1 MFFRCSILLNIIR
14 ILFYYLLIVF
24 CIKSYN
30 TTIYVHI
37 YTCILFFLYFV
48 FLKTSCFLHTDFAVL
63 NIFLYTYRFFIVY
76 KYIYIYIYI
85 YICMYIII
93 TLHYIYG
100 CGEEDKW
107 KEYQTETHPKQ
118 RGMQMKAPRNQKV
131 KKKQTSSTRFIQG
144 VEERKK

>member
-37 YTCILFFLYFV
+37 YIYMYFV
-48 FLKTSCFLHTDFAVL
+48 LFIFRFFKTSCFLHTDFAVL

-76 KYIYIYIYI
+76 KYIYIFIFI
-85 YICMYIII
+85 FVCILSLLYIIYMVVGKKTSGKSI
-93 TLHYIYG
+93 RQKPTLNKGG
-100 CGEEDKW
+100 CK
-107 KEYQTETHPKQ
+107 
-118 RGMQMKAPRNQKV
+118 
-131 KKKQTSSTRFIQG
+131 
-144 VEERKK
+144 